1 MQTNDYDLIR
11 RVLDGDENAFTM
23 LVKKHQKWIHT
34 LVWQKIGDFHIAEE
48 ITQDVFLKA
57 YKKLPM
63 LKPPYNFAG
72 WLYVIATRRCIA
84 WQRKKQPRTTSL
96 DAMPAAQ
103 IEELSYVEY
112 DGKCAEAADLEFKRA
127 AVQRL
132 LEKLPESER
141 TVVTMHYLSEMP
153 CEKISE
159 FLGVSPNTV
168 KSRLHRARKRLEG
181 QEALLHDASG
191 VFQVPP
197 TLTANIME
205 EVARIQPTTPSVGKP
220 WSPWVFS
227 FTSTLLL
234 ILVTGLGTRA
244 LFRFQ
249 QPYSLDATA
258 EMTIELVEAPI
269 VLPLK
274 LKPDARTQLGNADTS
289 DKNSGSGQQ
298 LGLSSVTPL
307 LPKKAN
313 VPATKP
319 QWTQARGIGGV
330 SGAGLFLASD
340 QSLHA
345 AMKAGLYRLTA
356 QADAWKL
363 VSASRPHQEF
373 GRIMAERGDT
383 LYIVTSDALLASTDN
398 GKTWTDLGS
407 RPEGQAVALIITD
420 GHQAQ
425 GPQNADKTLYLI
437 LRTKVF
443 RSQDGGK
450 QWQPIAEVLQ
460 SDIVS
465 EADSPDFRIWDA
477 LAVDN
482 TLFVGTNRGLF
493 RFVDDWKKLSVP
505 TEHSISSL
513 AVSEDRIYVG
523 TNTDL
528 LHSPTAQV
536 FYSTDFGNSWTDIT
550 PSNQEY
556 PTKMTAS
563 IRVVPVGKRL
573 ILIGYGGVLR
583 SDDGGETWMDPGKD
597 PNAFGPVP
605 TIALDENNFYRAY
618 HGGITRSTDGG
629 LTWHPFMT
637 GIPNSDI
644 RNIKT
649 VKNVLYAATAGN
661 IAKSKDGGESWEP
674 VNMVDGYK
682 LGVPK
687 IEASD
692 TTLYVSTTL
701 YISPG
706 YDRRTQLFHL
716 LVGDDT
722 LRHVQDMP
730 DFEEDYLYTEWQKR
744 VQNAR
749 ETNVKVHET
758 EQLWWKNRSLVIQ
771 EDAANG
777 GFTLAGETVFMEHR
791 RKLFRWRPGETEWYY
806 TGLEDQG
813 ELLPTYGK
821 GFTLGVSGNV
831 VYAGKRD
838 GHLFQ
843 SLDNGN
849 TWSDITENLA
859 FPFTYFKEIVVV
871 GSTVYISTDAG
882 VMNSYDD
889 TIWHALGDID
899 SHIPVMNRIATD
911 GSRLYGVCDTGVY
924 QVNNHTNTWRRITS
938 EVPSTTVT
946 SLAATGD
953 TLYIGTED
961 NGVFRLQHIE
971 PEFRVSNLP

>member
-1 MQTNDYDLIR
+1 MQTNDYELIQ
-11 RVLDGDENAFTM
+11 RVLDGNENAFTV
-23 LVKKHQKWIHT
+23 LVKKYQKWIHT

-57 YKKLPM
+57 YKKLRT

-72 WLYVIATRRCIA
+72 WIYVIATRRCIA
-84 WQRKKQPRTTSL
+84 WQRKRQLPTTSL
-96 DAMPAAQ
+96 DTMPAAQ
-103 IEELSYVEY
+103 IEEVSYAEY
-112 DGKCAEAADLEFKRA
+112 DGKRAEAADLERQRTIVK
-127 AVQRL
+127 RL

-141 TVVTMHYLSEMP
+141 TVVTMHYLAEMP

-168 KSRLHRARKRLEG
+168 KSRLYRARQRLEKH
-181 QEALLHDASG
+181 EHLLQDVSG
-191 VFQVPP
+191 IFQVPP
-197 TLTANIME
+197 TLTANIMQ
-205 EVARIQPTTPSVGKP
+205 EVARIQPTTPPVGKP

-227 FTSTLLL
+227 FTSTLLF
-234 ILVTGLGTRA
+234 ILVTGFGTRA

-258 EMTIELVEAPI
+258 EMTIELVEAPV
-269 VLPLK
+269 VLPLE
-274 LKPDARTQLGNADTS
+274 LKPDARTQPGNVDTLG
-289 DKNSGSGQQ
+289 KNSGVGEQ

-307 LPKKAN
+307 LPKETN
-313 VPATKP
+313 VSATKP
-319 QWTQARGIGGV
+319 QWIQAQGIGSV
-330 SGAGLFLASD
+330 SGAGIFLASD
-340 QSLHA
+340 QSLYA
-345 AMKAGLYRLTA
+345 AMKAGLYRLTTR
-356 QADAWKL
+356 ADAWEL
-363 VSASRPHQEF
+363 VSASGPNQEF

-383 LYIVTSDALLASTDN
+383 LYLLTSDALLASTDN

-407 RPEGQAVALIITD
+407 RPEGQAVALVITD
-420 GHQAQ
+420 GFQAQ
-425 GPQNADKTLYLI
+425 GPQNADRTLYLI
-437 LRTKVF
+437 LRTEVF

-450 QWQPIAEVLQ
+450 AWHPIGEILQ
-460 SDIVS
+460 SDT
-465 EADSPDFRIWDA
+465 APDVGALNFRIWDA

-482 TLFVGTNRGLF
+482 ILFVGTSRGLF
-493 RFVDDWKKLSVP
+493 RFANDWKKLPVP
-505 TEHSISSL
+505 TEHGIISL

-523 TNTDL
+523 TNTDMR
-528 LHSPTAQV
+528 HSPTAQV

-556 PTKMTAS
+556 PTKTLAS
-563 IRVVPVGKRL
+563 IRVVPTGKRL

-597 PNAFGPVP
+597 PHAFGPFP

-644 RNIKT
+644 QDLKT

-661 IAKSKDGGESWEP
+661 IAKSKNGGKSWETIN
-674 VNMVDGYK
+674 VIDGYK
-682 LGVPK
+682 LSVPE
-687 IEASD
+687 IEATD

-716 LVGDDT
+716 PVGDDT
-722 LRHVQDMP
+722 LRPVQDMP

-744 VQNAR
+744 LQRAR

-771 EDAANG
+771 EDATNG
-777 GFTLAGETVFMEHR
+777 GFTVAGETVFMEHR
-791 RKLFRWRPGETEWYY
+791 RKLFRWHPGETEWHY
-806 TGLEDQG
+806 TGLADHG
-813 ELLPTYGK
+813 ELPPMYGK

-849 TWSDITENLA
+849 TWSNITENLA

-889 TIWHALGDID
+889 TTWHALSDID
-899 SHIPVMNRIATD
+899 SHILDMHRIATD
-911 GSRLYGVCDTGVY
+911 GSRLYGGCDTGVY
-924 QVNNHTNTWRRITS
+924 QVNNHTNTWRQITS

-946 SLAATGD
+946 SLAAAGG

-961 NGVFRLQHIE
+961 NGVFRLQHIN

>member
-1 MQTNDYDLIR
+1 MQTHDYDLIR
-11 RVLDGDENAFTM
+11 RVLDGDENAFTV
-23 LVKKHQKWIHT
+23 LVKKYQKWIHT
-34 LVWQKIGDFHIAEE
+34 LVWRKIGDFHIAEE

-57 YKKLPM
+57 YKKLPI

-84 WQRKKQPRTTSL
+84 WKRKKQPRTTSL

-103 IEELSYVEY
+103 IEELSYAEY
-112 DGKCAEAADLEFKRA
+112 DGKCAEAADIEFKRA
-127 AVQRL
+127 AVKRL

-159 FLGVSPNTV
+159 SLGVSPNTV
-168 KSRLHRARKRLEG
+168 KSRLHRARKRLAG

-197 TLTANIME
+197 TLIANIMQ
-205 EVARIQPTTPSVGKP
+205 EVARIQPTPPPVGKP
-220 WSPWVFS
+220 WTPWVFS
-227 FTSTLLL
+227 FASTLLL
-234 ILVTGLGTRA
+234 ILVTGLGTQA

-258 EMTIELVEAPI
+258 EMTIEFVEAPV

-274 LKPDARTQLGNADTS
+274 LKPDARTQLGNADTP
-289 DKNSGSGQQ
+289 DKNSGVGQQ

-307 LPKKAN
+307 LPKEAN

-340 QSLHA
+340 QSLYA

-356 QADAWKL
+356 AADAWKL
-363 VSASRPHQEF
+363 VSASGPDQEF

-383 LYIVTSDALLASTDN
+383 LYIVTSDALLASTDK

-407 RPEGQAVALIITD
+407 RPEGQAVALVITD

-425 GPQNADKTLYLI
+425 GPQNADRTLYLI
-437 LRTKVF
+437 LKTEVL

-450 QWQPIAEVLQ
+450 AWQPIGEVLQ
-460 SDIVS
+460 SDT
-465 EADSPDFRIWDA
+465 APDVGTLNFRIWDA

-482 TLFVGTNRGLF
+482 TLFVGTSRGLF
-493 RFVDDWKKLSVP
+493 RFANDWKKLSVP

-528 LHSPTAQV
+528 LHSPTAQA

-550 PSNQEY
+550 PNTEEY
-556 PTKMTAS
+556 PVKMSNA
-563 IRVVPVGKRL
+563 IRVVPVSKRL
-573 ILIGYGGVLR
+573 ILIGFGDVWR
-583 SDDGGETWMDPGKD
+583 SDDGGETWMNPRKD
-597 PNAFGPVP
+597 PHAFGPFP
-605 TIALDENNFYRAY
+605 AIALDENNFYRRY

-629 LTWHPFMT
+629 FTWHPFMT

-644 RNIKT
+644 RDLRT
-649 VKNVLYAATAGN
+649 VKNVLYAATGN
-661 IAKSKDGGESWEP
+661 KIAKSKNGGKSWET
-674 VNMVDGYK
+674 VNVPDGYK
-682 LGVPK
+682 LVVPK
-687 IEASD
+687 IEATD
-692 TTLYVSTTL
+692 TTLYVSTPN
-701 YISPG
+701 Y
-706 YDRRTQLFHL
+706 RRTQLFHL
-716 LVGDDT
+716 LIGDDT
-722 LRHVQDMP
+722 LRRVQDMP
-730 DFEEDYLYTEWQKR
+730 DFEEDALYTER
-744 VQNAR
+744 AR
-749 ETNVKVHET
+749 EINVKFPET
-758 EQLWWKNRSLVIQ
+758 VKLFRKNLSLVIQ
-771 EDAANG
+771 EDATNG

-791 RKLFRWRPGETEWYY
+791 RKLFRWRFGETAWSY

-813 ELLPTYGK
+813 EPPLYGK
-821 GFTLGVSGNV
+821 GFTLGASGNV

-838 GHLFQ
+838 GYLFQ

-859 FPFTYFKEIVVV
+859 FPFTYFKDIVLV

-889 TIWHALGDID
+889 AIWYTVSDID
-899 SHIPVMNRIATD
+899 GHILVMNRIATD
-911 GSRLYGVCDTGVY
+911 SSRLYGVCDTGVY
-924 QVNNHTNTWRRITS
+924 QVNNHTNTWRQITA

-946 SLAATGD
+946 SLAATGG
-953 TLYIGTED
+953 TVYIGTED
-961 NGVFRLQHIE
+961 NGVFRLQHIH

>member
-11 RVLDGDENAFTM
+11 RVLDGDENAFTV
-23 LVKKHQKWIHT
+23 LVKKYQKWVHT

-48 ITQDVFLKA
+48 ITQDVFLKS
-57 YKKLPM
+57 YKKLPT
-63 LKPPYNFAG
+63 LKPPYNFPG

-84 WQRKKQPRTTSL
+84 WKRKKQLRTTSL

-103 IEELSYVEY
+103 IEELSYTEY
-112 DGKCAEAADLEFKRA
+112 DGKRSEAADLECQRTIVK
-127 AVQRL
+127 RL

-141 TVVTMHYLSEMP
+141 TVVTMHYLAEMP

-159 FLGVSPNTV
+159 FLGVSPNTI

-181 QEALLHDASG
+181 QEALLHHASG

-197 TLTANIME
+197 TLTANIMQ
-205 EVARIQPTTPSVGKP
+205 EVTRIQPTMPPVGKP

-234 ILVTGLGTRA
+234 ILVTGFGTRA

-258 EMTIELVEAPI
+258 EMTIELVEAPV

-274 LKPDARTQLGNADTS
+274 LKPDARTQFGNVDTLG
-289 DKNSGSGQQ
+289 KNSEVGQQ
-298 LGLSSVTPL
+298 LGLSPVTSL
-307 LPKKAN
+307 LPKEAN

-319 QWTQARGIGGV
+319 QWAQAKGLGSGVTNSGI
-330 SGAGLFLASD
+330 FLASD
-340 QSLHA
+340 QSLYA
-345 AMKAGLYRLTA
+345 VMKAGLYRLTA
-356 QADAWKL
+356 AADAWRL
-363 VSASRPHQEF
+363 ISSSGPDQEF

-383 LYIVTSDALLASTDN
+383 LYIVISDALLASTDN

-407 RPEGQAVALIITD
+407 RPEGQAVALVITD
-420 GHQAQ
+420 GFQASSQ
-425 GPQNADKTLYLI
+425 QNADRTLYLI
-437 LRTKVF
+437 LRTEVF
-443 RSQDGGK
+443 RSEDGGK
-450 QWQPIAEVLQ
+450 QWQPIGEVLQ

-465 EADSPDFRIWDA
+465 EADSPDFRICDA

-482 TLFVGTNRGLF
+482 TLFVGTTQGLF
-493 RFVDDWKKLSVP
+493 RFVDDWKKLPVP
-505 TEHSISSL
+505 TPHGINSL
-513 AVSEDRIYVG
+513 AVTDNRFYVG
-523 TNTDL
+523 TITEL
-528 LHSPTAQV
+528 RHSPTAQV

-550 PSNQEY
+550 PSNREY
-556 PTKMTAS
+556 PAKTLGS
-563 IRVVPVGKRL
+563 IRVVPTGKRL
-573 ILIGYGGVLR
+573 ILIGFGGVLR

-597 PNAFGPVP
+597 PHAFGPFP
-605 TIALDENNFYRAY
+605 AIALDENNFYRAY

-644 RNIKT
+644 QDLRT

-661 IAKSKDGGESWEP
+661 IAKSKNGGKSWET
-674 VNMVDGYK
+674 VNVIDGYK
-682 LGVPK
+682 LVVPK
-687 IEASD
+687 IEATD
-692 TTLYVSTTL
+692 TTLYVSTSTFND
-701 YISPG
+701 S
-706 YDRRTQLFHL
+706 RTQLFHFP
-716 LVGDDT
+716 VGDDT
-722 LRHVQDMP
+722 LRRVQDMP
-730 DFEEDYLYTEWQKR
+730 NFEEDDLHTKWRKR
-744 VQNAR
+744 LQRAR

-758 EQLWWKNRSLVIQ
+758 EQLWRENMPLINQ
-771 EDAANG
+771 ENATNG
-777 GFTLAGETVFMEHR
+777 GFTVTGETVFMEHR
-791 RKLFRWRPGETEWYY
+791 RKLFRWRFGETEWYY

-813 ELLPTYGK
+813 EPLPMYGK
-821 GFTLGVSGNV
+821 GLTLGTSGNI

-838 GHLFQ
+838 GQLFQ

-849 TWSDITENLA
+849 TWSDVTENLA

-871 GSTVYISTDAG
+871 GSTVFISTDAG

-889 TIWHALGDID
+889 TIWYAVSDTD
-899 SHIPVMNRIATD
+899 RHILVMNRIATD
-911 GSRLYGVCDTGVY
+911 GSTLYGVCDTGVY
-924 QVNNHTNTWRRITS
+924 QVNNHTNTWRQITS

-946 SLAATGD
+946 SLATTGG

-961 NGVFRLQHIE
+961 NGVFRLQHIN

>member
-1 MQTNDYDLIR
+1 MQTHDYDLIR
-11 RVLDGDENAFTM
+11 RVLDGDENAFTV

-57 YKKLPM
+57 YKKLPI

-84 WQRKKQPRTTSL
+84 WLRKKQPRTTSL

-112 DGKCAEAADLEFKRA
+112 DGRCAEDADLEFKRA
-127 AVQRL
+127 AVKRL

-159 FLGVSPNTV
+159 SLGVSPNTV
-168 KSRLHRARKRLEG
+168 KSRLHRARQRLAG

-197 TLTANIME
+197 TLIANIMQ
-205 EVARIQPTTPSVGKP
+205 EVARIQPTPPPMGKP

-227 FTSTLLL
+227 FASTFLL
-234 ILVTGLGTRA
+234 ILVTGFGTRA

-258 EMTIELVEAPI
+258 EMTIELVEAPV

-274 LKPDARTQLGNADTS
+274 LKPDTRTQLGNVDTLG
-289 DKNSGSGQQ
+289 KNSGSGQQ

-307 LPKKAN
+307 LPKEAN
-313 VPATKP
+313 VPATEL
-319 QWTQARGIGGV
+319 QWTQAKGIGSV
-330 SGAGLFLASD
+330 SGAGLFLAAD
-340 QSLHA
+340 QSLYA

-356 QADAWKL
+356 AADAWKL
-363 VSASRPHQEF
+363 VSASGPTQEF
-373 GRIMAERGDT
+373 GRIMAARGDT
-383 LYIVTSDALLASTDN
+383 FYMVTSDALLASTNN

-407 RPEGQAVALIITD
+407 RPEGQAVALVITD
-420 GHQAQ
+420 GFQAQ

-437 LRTKVF
+437 LRTEVF

-450 QWQPIAEVLQ
+450 AWQPIGEVLQ
-460 SDIVS
+460 SDT
-465 EADSPDFRIWDA
+465 APDVGTLNFRIWDA

-482 TLFVGTNRGLF
+482 TLFVGTSRGLF
-493 RFVDDWKKLSVP
+493 RFANHWKKLPVP

-528 LHSPTAQV
+528 LHSPTAQA
-536 FYSTDFGNSWTDIT
+536 FYSTDFGNLWTDIT

-573 ILIGYGGVLR
+573 ILMGFSGVLR

-644 RNIKT
+644 RDIKT

-687 IEASD
+687 IEATA

-730 DFEEDYLYTEWQKR
+730 DFEEDYLQTEWQKR
-744 VQNAR
+744 VQSAR

-758 EQLWWKNRSLVIQ
+758 EQLWWKNRSLVLQ

-791 RKLFRWRPGETEWYY
+791 RKLFRWHPSETEWYY

-813 ELLPTYGK
+813 EPLPTYGK
-821 GFTLGVSGNV
+821 GFTLGVSRNV

-882 VMNSYDD
+882 VMNSYDA
-889 TIWHALGDID
+889 TTWHALGDTD
-899 SHIPVMNRIATD
+899 GHILTMNRIATD

-924 QVNNHTNTWRRITS
+924 QVNNHTNTWRQITS

-946 SLAATGD
+946 SLAATGG

-961 NGVFRLQHIE
+961 NGVFRLQHIY
-971 PEFRVSNLP
+971 PELRVSNLP

>member
-1 MQTNDYDLIR
+1 MQTNNYDLIR
-11 RVLDGDENAFTM
+11 RVLDGDENAFTV

-63 LKPPYNFAG
+63 LKPPYNFSG

-112 DGKCAEAADLEFKRA
+112 DGKCAEDADLEFKRA
-127 AVQRL
+127 AVKRL

-141 TVVTMHYLSEMP
+141 TVVTMHYLSEMS

-197 TLTANIME
+197 TLIANIMQ
-205 EVARIQPTTPSVGKP
+205 EVARIQPTTPPVGKP
-220 WSPWVFS
+220 WSPWIFS

-258 EMTIELVEAPI
+258 EMRIELVEAPV

-274 LKPDARTQLGNADTS
+274 LKPDARTQLGNVDTLG
-289 DKNSGSGQQ
+289 KKSGVGEQ

-307 LPKKAN
+307 LPKEAN

-363 VSASRPHQEF
+363 VSASGPDQEF
-373 GRIMAERGDT
+373 GQIMAERGDT

-407 RPEGQAVALIITD
+407 RPEGQAVALVITD

-425 GPQNADKTLYLI
+425 DPQNADKTLYLI
-437 LRTKVF
+437 LRTEVF
-443 RSQDGGK
+443 RSEDGGK
-450 QWQPIAEVLQ
+450 QWQPIGEILQ
-460 SDIVS
+460 SDT
-465 EADSPDFRIWDA
+465 APDVGARNFLIRDA

-482 TLFVGTNRGLF
+482 ILFVGTSRGLF
-493 RFVDDWKKLSVP
+493 RFANDWKKLSVP

-523 TNTDL
+523 TITDL

-556 PTKMTAS
+556 PAKMSNA

-573 ILIGYGGVLR
+573 ILIGFGDVWC
-583 SDDGGETWMDPGKD
+583 SDDGGKTWMDPRKD
-597 PNAFGPVP
+597 PHAFGTAP

-644 RNIKT
+644 RDIKA
-649 VKNVLYAATAGN
+649 VKNVLYAATGN
-661 IAKSKDGGESWEP
+661 KIAKSKNGGKSWET
-674 VNMVDGYK
+674 VNVPDGYK
-682 LGVPK
+682 LVVPK
-687 IEASD
+687 IEATD
-692 TTLYVSTTL
+692 TTLYVST
-701 YISPG
+701 PNH
-706 YDRRTQLFHL
+706 RRTQLFHL

-722 LRHVQDMP
+722 LRRVQDMP
-730 DFEEDYLYTEWQKR
+730 DFEEDDLYTEK
-744 VQNAR
+744 AR
-749 ETNVKVHET
+749 EINVKFPET
-758 EQLWWKNRSLVIQ
+758 VKLFRKNLSLVIQ

-791 RKLFRWRPGETEWYY
+791 RKLFRWHPGETEWHY

-859 FPFTYFKEIVVV
+859 FPFTYFKEIIVV
-871 GSTVYISTDAG
+871 GSTVYISTDAS

-889 TIWHALGDID
+889 ASWYAVNDTDG
-899 SHIPVMNRIATD
+899 HILAMNRIATD
-911 GSRLYGVCDTGVY
+911 GSRLYGVCDTGVH
-924 QVNNHTNTWRRITS
+924 QVNDHTNTWRQITS
-938 EVPSTTVT
+938 KVPSTTVT
-946 SLAATGD
+946 SLAATGG

-961 NGVFRLQHIE
+961 NGVFRLQHIN

>member
-11 RVLDGDENAFTM
+11 CVLDGDENAFTV
-23 LVKKHQKWIHT
+23 LVKKYQKWIHT
-34 LVWQKIGDFHIAEE
+34 LVWRKIGDFHSAEE

-57 YKKLPM
+57 YKKLPI

-84 WQRKKQPRTTSL
+84 WQRKKQSRTTSL

-103 IEELSYVEY
+103 IEELSYAEY
-112 DGKCAEAADLEFKRA
+112 DGKCAEAADIEFKRA
-127 AVQRL
+127 AVKRL

-141 TVVTMHYLSEMP
+141 TVVTMHYLSEMS

-159 FLGVSPNTV
+159 FLGVSPNTI
-168 KSRLHRARKRLEG
+168 KSRLHRARKRLAG
-181 QEALLHDASG
+181 QEALLHEASG

-197 TLTANIME
+197 TLIANIMQ
-205 EVARIQPTTPSVGKP
+205 EVARIQPTPPPVGKP
-220 WSPWVFS
+220 WAPWVFS
-227 FTSTLLL
+227 FASTLLL
-234 ILVTGLGTRA
+234 ILVTGLGTQA

-258 EMTIELVEAPI
+258 EMTIEFVEAPV

-274 LKPDARTQLGNADTS
+274 LKPDARTQPGNADTP
-289 DKNSGSGQQ
+289 DKNSGPGQQ

-307 LPKKAN
+307 LPKEAN
-313 VPATKP
+313 VPATEL
-319 QWTQARGIGGV
+319 QWTQAKGIGGV

-340 QSLHA
+340 QSLYA

-356 QADAWKL
+356 KADAWKL
-363 VSASRPHQEF
+363 VSASTPDQEF
-373 GRIMAERGDT
+373 GRIMAARGDT
-383 LYIVTSDALLASTDN
+383 LYMVTSDALLASTDN
-398 GKTWTDLGS
+398 GKTWNDLGS
-407 RPEGQAVALIITD
+407 RPEGEAVALVITD

-425 GPQNADKTLYLI
+425 GPQNTDRTLYLI
-437 LRTKVF
+437 LKTEVF

-450 QWQPIAEVLQ
+450 AWQPIGGRLK
-460 SDIVS
+460 SDIVPNVGS
-465 EADSPDFRIWDA
+465 RNFRIWDA

-482 TLFVGTNRGLF
+482 TLFVGTSQGLF
-493 RFVDDWKKLSVP
+493 RFANDWKKLPVP
-505 TEHSISSL
+505 TEHGIRSM
-513 AVSEDRIYVG
+513 AVSENRIYVG
-523 TNTDL
+523 TITNL

-536 FYSTDFGNSWTDIT
+536 FYSIDFGNSWIDLT
-550 PSNQEY
+550 PNTKEY
-556 PTKMTAS
+556 PAKMLAA
-563 IRVVPVGKRL
+563 IRVVPVRERI
-573 ILIGYGGVLR
+573 ILIGFGGALR
-583 SDDGGETWMDPGKD
+583 SDDNGKTWMDPGKD
-597 PNAFGPVP
+597 PHAFGTAPA
-605 TIALDENNFYRAY
+605 IALDENNFYRAY

-644 RNIKT
+644 QDLRI

-661 IAKSKDGGESWEP
+661 IAKSKDGGKSWET
-674 VNMVDGYK
+674 VNVIEGYE
-682 LGVPK
+682 LGVPE
-687 IEASD
+687 IEATD

-716 LVGDDT
+716 SVGDDT
-722 LRHVQDMP
+722 LRPLQDMP
-730 DFEEDYLYTEWQKR
+730 DFEEDYLYAEWQKR
-744 VQNAR
+744 LQKAR
-749 ETNVKVHET
+749 ETNVKVRET
-758 EQLWWKNRSLVIQ
+758 EQLWRNNTLLIVQ
-771 EDAANG
+771 EDATNG

-791 RKLFRWRPGETEWYY
+791 RKLFRWHPGETEWHY

-813 ELLPTYGK
+813 ELPSMSRK
-821 GFTLGVSGNV
+821 GFTLGVSRNV

-882 VMNSYDD
+882 VMNSYDA
-889 TIWHALGDID
+889 TTWQALGNTDG
-899 SHIPVMNRIATD
+899 HILAMHRIATD

-924 QVNNHTNTWRRITS
+924 QVNNHTNTWRQITS

-946 SLAATGD
+946 SLAATGG

-961 NGVFRLQHIE
+961 NGVFRLQHTH

>member
-1 MQTNDYDLIR
+1 MQTNNYDLIR
-11 RVLDGDENAFTM
+11 RVLDGDENAFTV

-112 DGKCAEAADLEFKRA
+112 DGKCAEDADLEFKRA
-127 AVQRL
+127 AVKRL

-220 WSPWVFS
+220 WAPWVFS

-258 EMTIELVEAPI
+258 EMTIELVEAPV

-313 VPATKP
+313 VPATEL
-319 QWTQARGIGGV
+319 QWTQARGIGSGV
-330 SGAGLFLASD
+330 TNPGLFLASD
-340 QSLHA
+340 QSLYA

-363 VSASRPHQEF
+363 VSASGPDQEF

-383 LYIVTSDALLASTDN
+383 LYMVTSDALLASTDN

-407 RPEGQAVALIITD
+407 RPEGQAVALVITD

-437 LRTKVF
+437 LRTEVF

-450 QWQPIAEVLQ
+450 QWQSIAEVLQ
-460 SDIVS
+460 SDT
-465 EADSPDFRIWDA
+465 APDVGTLNFRIWDA

-482 TLFVGTNRGLF
+482 TLFVGTSRGLF
-493 RFVDDWKKLSVP
+493 RFANDWKKLPVP
-505 TEHSISSL
+505 TEHSIRSL

-556 PTKMTAS
+556 PS
-563 IRVVPVGKRL
+563 
-573 ILIGYGGVLR
+573 
-583 SDDGGETWMDPGKD
+583 
-597 PNAFGPVP
+597 
-605 TIALDENNFYRAY
+605 
-618 HGGITRSTDGG
+618 
-629 LTWHPFMT
+629 
-637 GIPNSDI
+637 
-644 RNIKT
+644 
-649 VKNVLYAATAGN
+649 
-661 IAKSKDGGESWEP
+661 
-674 VNMVDGYK
+674 
-682 LGVPK
+682 
-687 IEASD
+687 
-692 TTLYVSTTL
+692 
-701 YISPG
+701 
-706 YDRRTQLFHL
+706 
-716 LVGDDT
+716 
-722 LRHVQDMP
+722 
-730 DFEEDYLYTEWQKR
+730 
-744 VQNAR
+744 
-749 ETNVKVHET
+749 
-758 EQLWWKNRSLVIQ
+758 
-771 EDAANG
+771 
-777 GFTLAGETVFMEHR
+777 
-791 RKLFRWRPGETEWYY
+791 
-806 TGLEDQG
+806 
-813 ELLPTYGK
+813 
-821 GFTLGVSGNV
+821 
-831 VYAGKRD
+831 
-838 GHLFQ
+838 
-843 SLDNGN
+843 
-849 TWSDITENLA
+849 
-859 FPFTYFKEIVVV
+859 
-871 GSTVYISTDAG
+871 
-882 VMNSYDD
+882 
-889 TIWHALGDID
+889 
-899 SHIPVMNRIATD
+899 
-911 GSRLYGVCDTGVY
+911 
-924 QVNNHTNTWRRITS
+924 
-938 EVPSTTVT
+938 
-946 SLAATGD
+946 
-953 TLYIGTED
+953 
-961 NGVFRLQHIE
+961 
-971 PEFRVSNLP
+971 